1 MKAETKKIYEAH
13 VAFELE
19 QFSKKNIKANIR
31 EDAGAVYQWLE
42 KVKLKDIADA
52 ETVKGFLERNVKHY
66 ELSEEQKEY
75 ALDLAKH
82 LHKEAKQSK
91 HTVSDYLSEK
101 RYNEIADKLIA
112 QKEWR
117 EELIENMVKNPVYG
131 EIIADTL
138 YDGIKAFASQSGPSN
153 ETVGG
158 SLFNLGKGILGAA
171 LSGVSDT
178 IDKNIKK
185 FIADNLSKTL
195 KQSEQHLKD
204 RFSDAKLR
212 ASSKSIWH
220 KIEDVKI
227 SGVAKKIK
235 FEDIEGSL
243 EIGEQVV
250 KDLLKNAAVKEI
262 SEIVIDHFF
271 EYCNNKT
278 VADLLNENGITQQ
291 KVIKETEEFAVP
303 VLEKALKDGF
313 LQERIEARLKKFYS
327 TL

>member
-1 MKAETKKIYEAH
+1 MKAEIKKIYEAH

-31 EDAGAVYQWLE
+31 EEVGAVYQWLE

-204 RFSDAKLR
+204 RFSDAKLS

-235 FEDIEGSL
+235 FEDIESSL

-262 SEIVIDHFF
+262 SDIVIDHFF
-271 EYCNNKT
+271 EYCNDKT
-278 VADLLNENGITQQ
+278 VADLLNENGVTQQ
-291 KVIKETEEFAVP
+291 KVIKETEEFAIP
-303 VLEKALKDGF
+303 VLEKAHKDGF
-313 LQERIEARLKKFYS
+313 LQERIEARLKRFYS

>member
-1 MKAETKKIYEAH
+1 MKAEIKKIYEAH
-13 VAFELE
+13 VAFEVE
-19 QFSKKNIKANIR
+19 QFNKKHVKENIK
-31 EDAGAVYQWLE
+31 EDVNAAFAWLE
-42 KVKLKDIADA
+42 NVKLKDISKA
-52 ETVKGFLERNVKHY
+52 ESIKGFLERNVKHY
-66 ELSEEQKEY
+66 ELSQEQREY
-75 ALDLAKH
+75 AYDLAKH
-82 LHKEAKQSK
+82 LHNEAKQSK
-91 HTVSDYLSEK
+91 HTVSDYLSEE
-101 RYNEIADKLIA
+101 RYTEIADKIIA

-117 EELIENMVKNPVYG
+117 DEIIENIVKNPLYG

-212 ASSKSIWH
+212 SSSKSIWK
-220 KIEDVKI
+220 KIEDFKI
-227 SGVAKKIK
+227 STAAKKIK
-235 FEDIEGSL
+235 YEDIKGSL
-243 EIGEQVV
+243 DISELVI
-250 KDLLKNAAVKEI
+250 KDALQNEAVKEI
-262 SEIVIDHFF
+262 SDLVIDHFF
-271 EYCNNKT
+271 EFCNEKT
-278 VADLLNENGITQQ
+278 IAELLKENGITKA
-291 KVIKETEEFAVP
+291 KVIKETEEFAIP
-303 VLEKALKDGF
+303 VIEKAAKDGF
-313 LQERIEARLKKFYS
+313 LQQRIEASLSKFYA

>member
-1 MKAETKKIYEAH
+1 MKAEIKKIYEAH

-31 EDAGAVYQWLE
+31 EDVGAVYQWLE

-235 FEDIEGSL
+235 FEDIESSL

-262 SEIVIDHFF
+262 SDIVIDHFF
-271 EYCNNKT
+271 EYCNDKT

-291 KVIKETEEFAVP
+291 KVIKETEEFAIP
-303 VLEKALKDGF
+303 VLEKAYKDGF
-313 LQERIEARLKKFYS
+313 LQERIEARFKRFYS

>member
-1 MKAETKKIYEAH
+1 MKEDIKAIYEAH

-19 QFSKKNIKANIR
+19 QFGKKNLKANIK
-31 EDAGAVYQWLE
+31 EEVEAVFTWLE

-52 ETVKGFLERNVKHY
+52 DQVKGFLERNIKHY
-66 ELSEEQKEY
+66 ELSEEQKAY
-75 ALDLAKH
+75 INDLAKH
-82 LHKEAKQSK
+82 IHKEAKQSK

-101 RYNEIADKLIA
+101 RYNEIADKIIA

-117 EELIENMVKNPVYG
+117 EELIEGIVKNPVYG

-138 YDGIKAFASQSGPSN
+138 YDGIKAFAAQSGPSN

-178 IDKNIKK
+178 IDRNIKK

-212 ASSKSIWH
+212 ASSKSIWL

-227 SGVAKKIK
+227 SSVAKKIK
-235 FEDIEGSL
+235 FEDVENTL
-243 EIGEQVV
+243 DIGEQVA
-250 KDLLKNAAVKEI
+250 KDLLQNAAVI
-262 SEIVIDHFF
+262 QLSDLVIEHFF
-271 EYCNNKT
+271 EYCNSKT
-278 VADLLNENGITQQ
+278 IAVLLEENGVN
-291 KVIKETEEFAVP
+291 KKNVIKEAEEFAIP
-303 VLEKALKDGF
+303 VLEKAVKDGF
-313 LQERIEARLKKFYS
+313 IKERIESRLKKFYT

>member
-1 MKAETKKIYEAH
+1 MKSEVKKIYDAH

-19 QFSKKNIKANIR
+19 QFDKKHVKANIK
-31 EDAGAVYQWLE
+31 EETEAIFKWLE
-42 KVKLKDIADA
+42 KVKLKDIAYA
-52 ETVKGFLERNVKHY
+52 EKIKSFLERNVKHY
-66 ELSEEQKEY
+66 ELSDDQRDYGK
-75 ALDLAKH
+75 DLAKH
-82 LHKEAKQSK
+82 IHNYAKQSK
-91 HTVSDYLSEK
+91 HTVSDYLSEE
-101 RYNEIADKLIA
+101 RYKEISDRIIA

-117 EELIENMVKNPVYG
+117 DEIIEGIVQNPLYG

-138 YDGIKAFASQSGPSN
+138 YDGIKAFATQSGPSN

-178 IDKNIKK
+178 IDRNIKK
-185 FIADNLSKTL
+185 FIAENLSKTL

-212 ASSKSIWH
+212 SSSKSIWS
-220 KIEDVKI
+220 KIEDFRI

-243 EIGEQVV
+243 EISEKVI
-250 KDLLKNAAVKEI
+250 KDLLQNAAIKEL
-262 SEIVIDHFF
+262 SDLVIDHFF
-271 EYCNNKT
+271 EYCNEKT
-278 VADLLNENGITQQ
+278 IAELLKENGITQE
-291 KVIKETEEFAVP
+291 KVIHEVEEFSIP
-303 VLEKALKDGF
+303 VIEKANKDGF
-313 LQERIEARLKKFYS
+313 LKQRIEARLNKFYK